1 MAGIQN
7 ILPGC
12 WCQRTPAVTVK
23 LLSVPLTTV
32 TAGVTRKELKRLLE
46 YSYKHVLDI
55 LGDVYIL
62 LHIHIYNVSLR
73 YFIYVYVWTCRYAT
87 ILRTLVFYTRHFRAW
102 YICVGIPVRKIPI
115 LIYRNLY
122 SYKKSVVSLS
132 HSRFRQ
138 KLYMYI
144 YTLLHSHSLFLLELG
159 KKGKSANVGQI
170 AVKSRIF
177 NLWSIDSPKVQLQ
190 TFREGSKVQ
199 GIHYKVQNRTVPQ
212 FWA

>member
-122 SYKKSVVSLS
+122 SYKKSVFSLS
-132 HSRFRQ
+132 FSVPTKVIYVYLHFAPLSFALFVRAGEKGQ
-138 KLYMYI
+138 KRKCR
-144 YTLLHSHSLFLLELG
+144 SNCS
-159 KKGKSANVGQI
+159 
-170 AVKSRIF
+170 
-177 NLWSIDSPKVQLQ
+177 
-190 TFREGSKVQ
+190 
-199 GIHYKVQNRTVPQ
+199 
-212 FWA
+212 